1 MRFLRKLFKY
11 ILRII
16 LVLFSL
22 VILIMILLYV
32 PAIQNFVKGKAEQYV
47 NNNLDMKLS
56 VGRILLK
63 FPLDLA
69 VEKIYLGQTEKDTML
84 YADVI
89 QVNVALAKLLKKEI
103 EIRRLIVENAAIH
116 FEDSLSAL
124 KMKVALKEL
133 SLRVDRLNLSQ
144 QEAEIPFIALKG
156 GNIRMNLG
164 SGPSAIDTTGGGEPV
179 HWHFKVGE
187 VTIDSVDYQL
197 QGLPMGKFYA
207 GMGEALLKGVDVGLE
222 NQTVDLEKITL
233 VRGFCDLLMSESTG
247 EQRETEVTAEESTPW
262 QIRVG
267 TVELVDN
274 RFLMKPMRVPVDAEQ
289 FPETIRVS
297 ALSLKMDSVFNRGT
311 EMAAMIQNLR
321 FKEGNGLDLRD
332 LSCRVSLESEQ
343 TNVSNLVLKTGNSQL
358 KMNLRA
364 ESGISDFG
372 METPIQLSI
381 DGNIAGQDVLLFLPD
396 SNDQITRWLSDKIFS
411 LSGLVKGKVDQLNI
425 TRFEIGATDGFSLK
439 SEGSVS

>member
-1 MRFLRKLFKY
+1 
-11 ILRII
+11 
-16 LVLFSL
+16 
-22 VILIMILLYV
+22 
-32 PAIQNFVKGKAEQYV
+32 
-47 NNNLDMKLS
+47 
-56 VGRILLK
+56 
-63 FPLDLA
+63 
-69 VEKIYLGQTEKDTML
+69 
-84 YADVI
+84 
-89 QVNVALAKLLKKEI
+89 
-103 EIRRLIVENAAIH
+103 
-116 FEDSLSAL
+116 
-124 KMKVALKEL
+124 
-133 SLRVDRLNLSQ
+133 
-144 QEAEIPFIALKG
+144 
-156 GNIRMNLG
+156 
-164 SGPSAIDTTGGGEPV
+164 
-179 HWHFKVGE
+179 
-187 VTIDSVDYQL
+187 
-197 QGLPMGKFYA
+197 
-207 GMGEALLKGVDVGLE
+207 
-222 NQTVDLEKITL
+222 
-233 VRGFCDLLMSESTG
+233 
-247 EQRETEVTAEESTPW
+247 
-262 QIRVG
+262 
-267 TVELVDN
+267 
-274 RFLMKPMRVPVDAEQ
+274 MKPMRVPVDAEQ

-439 SEGSVS
+439 SEGSVSCVTDMEKMAGELNLAFVVDRGTYSASLVREWGGWICSTGPLVINHRCYYLTEPDGKSGYEIEAWRRNLACSCRFCLAGGNLSCGSSLERFRVE